1 MTDIVPTEPG
11 LAEVFA
17 TRLLNMTK
25 AADRVGTT
33 EAIADIVLLITSAR
47 GRWITG
53 QYISAS
59 GVITVM

>member
-11 LAEVFA
+11 LAKVFV

-33 EAIADIVLLITSAR
+33 EAIADIVLLITSA
-47 GRWITG
+47 
-53 QYISAS
+53 
-59 GVITVM
+59 